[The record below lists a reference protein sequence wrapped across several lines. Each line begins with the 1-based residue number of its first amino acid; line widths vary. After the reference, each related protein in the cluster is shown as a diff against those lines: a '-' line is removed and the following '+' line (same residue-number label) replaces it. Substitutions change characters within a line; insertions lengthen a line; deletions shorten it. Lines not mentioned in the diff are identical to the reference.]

1 MQTNR
6 EKILAIAVEEFAAKG
21 YAGANISGIAE
32 RCGVAKA
39 LVFHHFASKEGLYVA
54 ALERVYESLRHRQ
67 NETELRDLDPVE
79 GMRRL
84 VIDTFRGFREKPE
97 IVALLNEEN
106 LYRGE
111 HVRRSKL
118 VPSLYNP
125 LVSAIERLL
134 ELGRQKGV
142 FRRDVDPVALY
153 IALSGLGYFYCSNRH
168 TLGAVF
174 QVDLFEPE
182 NIEGYETMIADMV
195 IAYLLNQGPQLPGR

>member
-6 EKILAIAVEEFAAKG
+6 EKILAVAVEEFADKG

-39 LVFHHFASKEGLYVA
+39 LVFHHFSSKEALYVA
-54 ALERVYESLRHRQ
+54 ALERIYEVLRQRQ

-84 VIDTFRGFREKPE
+84 VIDTFRIFRERPE

-106 LYRGE
+106 LHRGQ
-111 HVRRSKL
+111 HVRGSKL

-125 LVSAIERLL
+125 LIDAIERLL
-134 ELGRQKGV
+134 EQGHKKGI

-174 QVDLFEPE
+174 QVELFEPAR
-182 NIEGYETMIADMV
+182 IERYEAMIADMI
-195 IAYLLNQGPQLPGR
+195 IAYLLLERL

>member
-6 EKILAIAVEEFAAKG
+6 EKILAVAVEEFAHKG

-39 LVFHHFASKEGLYVA
+39 LVFHHFSSKETLYGA
-54 ALERVYESLRHRQ
+54 ALERIYEVLRQRQ

-84 VIDTFRGFREKPE
+84 VIDTFRIFRERPE

-106 LYRGE
+106 LHRGQ
-111 HVRRSKL
+111 HVRGSKR

-125 LVSAIERLL
+125 LIDAIERLL
-134 ELGRQKGV
+134 EQGHKKGI

-174 QVDLFEPE
+174 QVELFEPAR
-182 NIEGYETMIADMV
+182 IERYEAMIADMI
-195 IAYLLNQGPQLPGR
+195 IAYLLLERF